1 MTSDEAREAFD
12 EAFEGALGTDKRA
25 AFEAAIA
32 ADAALSAEWEEF
44 VRTMRMVRGVGL
56 DEARESHEP
65 LLAGVQSK
73 LRTRSRGRFYRD
85 RFASAGRSERML
97 PVLLAVATI
106 VLLAIAWAGHH
117 VVDVAPVRH
126 GAR

>member
-12 EAFEGALGTDKRA
+12 EAFEGALGAERRA
-25 AFEAAIA
+25 AFDAAIA
-32 ADAALSAEWEEF
+32 ADAALRAEWDEF

-56 DEARESHEP
+56 DEVRQSHEP

-73 LRTRSRGRFYRD
+73 LRARSRGRFYRD

-97 PVLLAVATI
+97 PILLAVATI
-106 VLLAIAWAGHH
+106 LLLGIAWAGHH